1 MRLWIRQGLALAGLT
16 ALESV
21 RQPIV
26 ILLATA
32 ALAFVALMP
41 VLITHTLDDSAR
53 LVRDSALA
61 LHFVIGLVLGVLM
74 ACTALRAELRTGTAG
89 AVLSKPVPRP
99 LFFIGK
105 YLGLAAVTLAFSL
118 LMTCATILAARTAH
132 ISFFHDW
139 WGSGPL
145 LVALALALALGGL
158 QNFLLRRPFAS
169 RAFGALLLLVPLAV
183 LFSGFHSD
191 EETTAAWGAA
201 LPLAVIPAGVL
212 IALAILLL
220 TGLALAL
227 ATRLDVVPA
236 LVASSIVFLGGL
248 MADYLLGRRAD
259 QGDVWALLDGLA
271 PNFQHFWAADA
282 LAADGVPWSYVARV
296 AAYTACYLAAVL
308 AAGIIAF
315 RRMELRG

>member
-1 MRLWIRQGLALAGLT
+1 MRLWLRQLGALAGLT

-26 ILLATA
+26 MLLATS
-32 ALAFVALMP
+32 ALAFTALMP
-41 VLITHTLDDSAR
+41 VMITHTLDHSAR

-105 YLGLAAVTLAFSL
+105 FLGLAAVMLSFSL
-118 LMTCATILAARTAH
+118 LMTGATLLAARTAQLA
-132 ISFFHDW
+132 FFYDW

-145 LVALALALALGGL
+145 LAALGLALALGGL
-158 QNFLLRRPFAS
+158 QNFFLRRPFAS
-169 RAFGALLLLVPLAV
+169 RAFGALLALVPLAV
-183 LFSGFHSD
+183 LVSGFHANED
-191 EETTAAWGAA
+191 AAPAWGAE
-201 LPLAVIPAGVL
+201 LPLSILPAGAL
-212 IALAILLL
+212 IALATLLL

-236 LVASSIVFLGGL
+236 LVASSAIFLAGL
-248 MADYLLGRRAD
+248 MADYLFGRRAA
-259 QGDVWALLDGLA
+259 QGRVWAFLDGIT
-271 PNFQHFWAADA
+271 PNFQHYWAADA
-282 LAADGVPWSYVARV
+282 LAANGVPWSYVAQV
-296 AAYTACYLAAVL
+296 AGYTACYLLAIL
-308 AAGIIAF
+308 AAGVLAF